1 MRIAGAVRP
10 SDGSASLEQLADLQ
24 AQLVNGEAQ
33 LSAGHPED
41 LMAFI
46 GCFEPPAERM
56 PLLATR

>member
-1 MRIAGAVRP
+1 MNGRTAWPTWLRQMALGWP
-10 SDGSASLEQLADLQ
+10 DLQ